1 MVRIRLSIAITEQE
15 VISSSLHWVSFMLHT
30 IPAADQAVRKR
41 NIRQESNILTWTQR
55 LQLVSSLLTVWSYL
69 EVLVGVAAE
78 ENDEEAADGE
88 ALDTEPDR

>member
-41 NIRQESNILTWTQR
+41 NIRQESNILTYIER
-55 LQLVSSLLTVWSYL
+55 LELSGDWSIPGNIGWCRRRR
-69 EVLVGVAAE
+69 E
-78 ENDEEAADGE
+78 
-88 ALDTEPDR
+88 